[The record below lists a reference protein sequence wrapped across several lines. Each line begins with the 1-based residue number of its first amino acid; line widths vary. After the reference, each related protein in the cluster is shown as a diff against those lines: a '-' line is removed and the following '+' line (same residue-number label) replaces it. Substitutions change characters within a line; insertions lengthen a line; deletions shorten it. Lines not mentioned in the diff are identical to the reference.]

1 MVKYVTGGLC
11 LFFLLVLMYSSIRI
25 WLDGRRERN
34 APRAIPGEKLTAELR
49 ENALRPLR
57 HLNAYYAKRDPELAD
72 ACIEETILPDEM
84 LILGTNPGEIFHGR
98 KWTKH
103 LLQSDWRY
111 WGHLTLNVEQC
122 ALGSVGTAMYFVL
135 PAQVK
140 LDYWRFRIPVRITGI
155 LEERDG
161 LWYISKLQFINN
173 LNSAFVLALWI
184 GTLALMASLLLF
196 GLSWLPSIF

>member
-1 MVKYVTGGLC
+1 MKYPSGGLFIV
-11 LFFLLVLMYSSIRI
+11 FFLILMYLLFRI
-25 WLDGRRERN
+25 WLEGRRERI
-34 APRAIPGEKLTAELR
+34 APREIPGEALPVELR

-57 HLNAYYAKRDPELAD
+57 RLNAYYEKRNPELAD
-72 ACIEETILPDEM
+72 ACIDETILPDEM

-103 LLQSDWRY
+103 LLQCDWKY
-111 WGHLTLNVEQC
+111 WGQLSLNVERT
-122 ALGSVGTAMYFVL
+122 ALSRVGTALYFVL

-140 LDYWRFRIPVRITGI
+140 LDIWRFRIPVRITGV

-173 LNSAFVLALWI
+173 LNTAWVI
-184 GTLALMASLLLF
+184 GTWMAALVLVACLLLF
-196 GLSWLPSIF
+196 GLSWLLSIQ

>member
-1 MVKYVTGGLC
+1 MTYVAGGLA
-11 LFFLLVLMYSSIRI
+11 LFFFLVLIYSAIRI

-34 APRAIPGEKLTAELR
+34 TPRAIPGEEIAADLR

-57 HLNAYYAKRDPELAD
+57 QLNAYYAKRDPELAD
-72 ACIEETILPDEM
+72 TCIDETILPDDM

-103 LLQSDWRY
+103 LLQSDWKY
-111 WGHLTLNVEQC
+111 WGRLTLNVERT
-122 ALGSVGTAMYFVL
+122 ALSRVGTAMYFVL
-135 PAQVK
+135 PAQVR
-140 LDYWRFRIPVRITGI
+140 LDYWRFRIPVRMTGI

-173 LNSAFVLALWI
+173 LDSVWVLVSWI
-184 GTLALMASLLLF
+184 GTFALTACLLLF
-196 GLSWLPSIF
+196 GISWLPSIF

>member
-1 MVKYVTGGLC
+1 MKYVTGGLC
-11 LFFLLVLMYSSIRI
+11 IFFLLVLIYFAIRI

-34 APRAIPGEKLTAELR
+34 APRAIPGEELAAELR

-57 HLNAYYAKRDPELAD
+57 QLNAYYAKRAPELAD
-72 ACIEETILPDEM
+72 TCIDETILPDDM

-103 LLQSDWRY
+103 LLQCDWKY
-111 WGHLTLNVEQC
+111 WGHLTLNVERS
-122 ALGSVGTAMYFVL
+122 ALSRAGTAMYFVL
-135 PAQVK
+135 PAQVR
-140 LDYWRFRIPVRITGI
+140 LDFWRFRIPVRITGI
-155 LEERDG
+155 LEERNG

-173 LNSAFVLALWI
+173 LNSACMLAIWI
-184 GTLALMASLLLF
+184 GTLALTASLLLF

>member
-1 MVKYVTGGLC
+1 MTYLAGGLFAV
-11 LFFLLVLMYSSIRI
+11 FFLILMYLLFRI
-25 WLDGRRERN
+25 WWEGRRERI
-34 APRAIPGEKLTAELR
+34 APRDIPGEALPEELR

-57 HLNAYYAKRDPELAD
+57 QLNAYYEKRNPELAD
-72 ACIEETILPDEM
+72 ACIDETILPDEM

-103 LLQSDWRY
+103 LLQCDWKY
-111 WGHLTLNVEQC
+111 WGQLSLNVERT
-122 ALGSVGTAMYFVL
+122 ALSRVGTALYFVL

-140 LDYWRFRIPVRITGI
+140 LDIWRFRIPVRITGI

-173 LNSAFVLALWI
+173 LNTAWVI
-184 GTLALMASLLLF
+184 GTWIAALVLVACLLLF
-196 GLSWLPSIF
+196 GLSWLLSIQ

>member
-1 MVKYVTGGLC
+1 MKYLAGGLFIV
-11 LFFLLVLMYSSIRI
+11 FFLILMYLLFRI
-25 WLDGRRERN
+25 WLEGRRERI
-34 APRAIPGEKLTAELR
+34 APREIPGEALPVELR

-57 HLNAYYAKRDPELAD
+57 RLNAYYEKRNPELAD
-72 ACIEETILPDEM
+72 ACIDETILPEEM

-103 LLQSDWRY
+103 LLQCDWKY
-111 WGHLTLNVEQC
+111 WGQLSLNVERT
-122 ALGSVGTAMYFVL
+122 ALGRAGTALYFAL

-140 LDYWRFRIPVRITGI
+140 LDIWRFRIPVRITGI

-173 LNSAFVLALWI
+173 LNTAWVI
-184 GTLALMASLLLF
+184 GTWIAALVLVACLLLF
-196 GLSWLPSIF
+196 GLSWLLSIQ

>member
-1 MVKYVTGGLC
+1 MKYLAGGL
-11 LFFLLVLMYSSIRI
+11 LIVFFLILMYLLFRI
-25 WLDGRRERN
+25 WLEGRRERI
-34 APRAIPGEKLTAELR
+34 APREIPGEALPEEVR
-49 ENALRPLR
+49 DNALRPLR
-57 HLNAYYAKRDPELAD
+57 QLNSYYEKRNPELAD

-103 LLQSDWRY
+103 LLQCDWKY
-111 WGHLTLNVEQC
+111 WGQLSLNVERT
-122 ALGSVGTAMYFVL
+122 ALSRVGTALYFAL

-140 LDYWRFRIPVRITGI
+140 LDIWRFRLPVRITGI

-173 LNSAFVLALWI
+173 LNTAWVI
-184 GTLALMASLLLF
+184 GTWVAALVLVACLLLF
-196 GLSWLPSIF
+196 GFSLLLSI

>member
-1 MVKYVTGGLC
+1 MVKCLAAGLMILFALILTGF
-11 LFFLLVLMYSSIRI
+11 LFLI
-25 WLDGRRERN
+25 WWEGRQERMT
-34 APRAIPGEKLTAELR
+34 PRNIPGEALPAELR

-57 HLNAYYAKRDPELAD
+57 RLNAYYEKRDPELAD
-72 ACIEETILPDEM
+72 ACIDETILPDEM

-103 LLQSDWRY
+103 LLQCDWKY
-111 WGHLTLNVEQC
+111 WGHLLLDVERT
-122 ALGSVGTAMYFVL
+122 ALSRAGTALYFAL

-140 LDYWRFRIPVRITGI
+140 LDIWRFRIPVRITGI

-173 LNSAFVLALWI
+173 LNTAYVIGTWVAALVLA
-184 GTLALMASLLLF
+184 ASLLLF
-196 GLSWLPSIF
+196 GLSWLLSI

>member
-1 MVKYVTGGLC
+1 MKYVTGGFCIL
-11 LFFLLVLMYSSIRI
+11 LLLVLIYSAIRI

-34 APRAIPGEKLTAELR
+34 TPRAIPGEEIAADLR

-57 HLNAYYAKRDPELAD
+57 QLNAYYAKRDPELAD
-72 ACIEETILPDEM
+72 TCIDETILPDDM

-103 LLQSDWRY
+103 LLQSDWKY
-111 WGHLTLNVEQC
+111 WGRLTLNVERT
-122 ALGSVGTAMYFVL
+122 ALSRVGTAMYFVL
-135 PAQVK
+135 PAQVR
-140 LDYWRFRIPVRITGI
+140 LDYWRFRIPVRMTGI

-173 LNSAFVLALWI
+173 LDSVWVLVSWI
-184 GTLALMASLLLF
+184 GTFALTACLLLF
-196 GLSWLPSIF
+196 GISWLPSIF